1 MINYYSTILC
11 LSYHSSF
18 DRSSS
23 FAHEEH
29 EGFTSKE
36 FEARAENKENRSDA
50 NHRVDD
56 QLEGKVMAN
65 DISVDSLDMS
75 FGNNTSEL
83 LMKCTE
89 QDKKNYTIAFEG
101 SINASQEFMDLNQ
114 QKRLSHFIKSNSQLN
129 YMTNLQ
135 NNRKMIRSEYLNTA
149 RDRSKINDRIN
160 HNINC
165 KSDRLILDIDRSI
178 AKLSQ
183 SIPNMKSLMGRTA
196 ECRIPYCPVSG
207 FMPLYDLQSSQST
220 NSHSSSSEFSP
231 PRSLVKMFLQNRTSP
246 LSSGQISPSLSYESH
261 SQESASGN
269 TSDSSFRP
277 NYYNGLE
284 TNNNIDFDSE
294 NGILKTGLTE
304 EEILSNEE
312 NFPKNRYRF
321 DSQKCPY
328 SLKHTFPIKEVDETM
343 SDSSNTDINM
353 SSIDGFE
360 LNTHFSDMNKNAIHS
375 HNYINKSNNVLN
387 DKYSNTSN
395 PNALRTS
402 SSTQSMNNTKEM
414 NSTSSGYI
422 STRFGFESL
431 NAVNNRAKH
440 QKYYS
445 TATTRTTSTQIPV
458 HIEDKEVQASL
469 LTDNSLK
476 FVVRENANAK
486 HTNGPTMTSESP
498 HEYKKPLYVYYPNY
512 SLPDLSFLEEIL
524 EVQCDNKPKTV
535 YLSPTK
541 HQLPNRVSVPVKM
554 RQTNGSKSK
563 CRPKS
568 YTDYETLSKQNFSH
582 IKDWDSLNILLP
594 NEFKEFIQ
602 KTQNV
607 ANPKTDTNNSNNS
620 YKESDI
626 KNNSYVRMRSHKS
639 NVQLTDSNH
648 YLNRGHSR
656 TKRYSLQEP
665 YSAFSQQQTECCNT
679 SNVNIGCISRSQTM
693 PNCRN
698 ACHCHQH
705 CYHNCCHSCC
715 HSPCHSP
722 SNASAKPFP
731 QTSSF
736 DINMSSIDKL
746 CQLLAMDLSF
756 KKMMNIINGQNS
768 SANLHNFETV
778 PEVKEEYLFNNNN
791 NNSEDILQNKSVEEM
806 SNKDGSN
813 FKELR
818 KHWETLATSPGS
830 STNTLTHSL
839 PKKESNETKEKP
851 KDSKDSCEKP
861 VVAKK
866 PQLVLRRPLSYNTRP
881 TTLNTKNPVISHR
894 KSMIPVPKS
903 GQTKSPTVFGTK
915 IKSNIAFK

>member
-1 MINYYSTILC
+1 LRIQSLLGIYYNIILFISKKTTLLINYYSTILC

-304 EEILSNEE
+304 EEILSIEE
-312 NFPKNRYRF
+312 
-321 DSQKCPY
+321 
-328 SLKHTFPIKEVDETM
+328 
-343 SDSSNTDINM
+343 
-353 SSIDGFE
+353 
-360 LNTHFSDMNKNAIHS
+360 
-375 HNYINKSNNVLN
+375 
-387 DKYSNTSN
+387 
-395 PNALRTS
+395 
-402 SSTQSMNNTKEM
+402 
-414 NSTSSGYI
+414 
-422 STRFGFESL
+422 
-431 NAVNNRAKH
+431 
-440 QKYYS
+440 
-445 TATTRTTSTQIPV
+445 
-458 HIEDKEVQASL
+458 
-469 LTDNSLK
+469 
-476 FVVRENANAK
+476 
-486 HTNGPTMTSESP
+486 
-498 HEYKKPLYVYYPNY
+498 
-512 SLPDLSFLEEIL
+512 
-524 EVQCDNKPKTV
+524 
-535 YLSPTK
+535 
-541 HQLPNRVSVPVKM
+541 
-554 RQTNGSKSK
+554 
-563 CRPKS
+563 
-568 YTDYETLSKQNFSH
+568 
-582 IKDWDSLNILLP
+582 
-594 NEFKEFIQ
+594 
-602 KTQNV
+602 
-607 ANPKTDTNNSNNS
+607 
-620 YKESDI
+620 
-626 KNNSYVRMRSHKS
+626 
-639 NVQLTDSNH
+639 
-648 YLNRGHSR
+648 
-656 TKRYSLQEP
+656 
-665 YSAFSQQQTECCNT
+665 
-679 SNVNIGCISRSQTM
+679 
-693 PNCRN
+693 
-698 ACHCHQH
+698 
-705 CYHNCCHSCC
+705 
-715 HSPCHSP
+715 
-722 SNASAKPFP
+722 
-731 QTSSF
+731 
-736 DINMSSIDKL
+736 
-746 CQLLAMDLSF
+746 
-756 KKMMNIINGQNS
+756 
-768 SANLHNFETV
+768 
-778 PEVKEEYLFNNNN
+778 
-791 NNSEDILQNKSVEEM
+791 
-806 SNKDGSN
+806 
-813 FKELR
+813 
-818 KHWETLATSPGS
+818 
-830 STNTLTHSL
+830 
-839 PKKESNETKEKP
+839 
-851 KDSKDSCEKP
+851 
-861 VVAKK
+861 
-866 PQLVLRRPLSYNTRP
+866 
-881 TTLNTKNPVISHR
+881 
-894 KSMIPVPKS
+894 
-903 GQTKSPTVFGTK
+903 VFR
-915 IKSNIAFK
+915 